1 VAAVASV
8 QSKAERRSPHGHVE
22 TARDEAISLSVAE
35 PRPHRDRTI
44 RAQGD
49 ATEGF
54 SPPACQIQ
62 LTMHPRF
69 DKTLFGDLTFGG
81 TPCEICNFDRNA
93 AVLPVTSQPSPA
105 TGGSDDWR
113 ERQ

>member
-69 DKTLFGDLTFGG
+69 DKTVFGDLTFGRDSVRDLQLRSERCG
-81 TPCEICNFDRNA
+81 PSGDKPA
-93 AVLPVTSQPSPA
+93 VTSHR
-105 TGGSDDWR
+105 WFR
-113 ERQ
+113 